1 MAKKKGKRIRL
12 GIIGTGQIGKSH
24 IRRYQEVPDCEIVA
38 AADINKA
45 EAKRVAA
52 EFGIPRVFTQFREL
66 LAVDE
71 IDAVDVCLH
80 NNLHA
85 PVTIAALE
93 AGKHVYCEK
102 PMAGAYPDAKA
113 MLATAKRKR
122 RKLSIQL
129 GTLFSMETKAAKRLI
144 DEGHVG
150 EIYYAKSYGHRRR
163 GRPWVDGYGS
173 NAFVQKKTAQGGALY
188 DMGVY
193 HIANILYLIGNP
205 KVKTVTGST
214 YDRIDMYEDRRKAGP
229 WEVEELGIGFVRL
242 AGGITFVIE
251 EAWAIHSSGG
261 ESPLVAGSKGGIKLA
276 PFGYFSTVADMPM
289 DATFD
294 LGGTNTRWHSCFPE
308 TACYDSPQHHWVA
321 ALLGRCPLID
331 TAGIALATMKISE
344 GIYLSQK
351 LGREVTAAEIDKRAK
366 STAVKGL

>member
-1 MAKKKGKRIRL
+1 MAKTSQIRL

-24 IRRYQEVPDCEIVA
+24 IRKYQEVPDCKIVA
-38 AADINKA
+38 VADLNKA
-45 EAKRVAA
+45 EATRVAT
-52 EFGIPRVFTQFREL
+52 EFDIPQVFTQFREL

-80 NNLHA
+80 NNFHA

-113 MLATAKRKR
+113 MLATAKKRR

-129 GTLFSMETKAAKRLI
+129 STLFSMESKAARRLI

-150 EIYYAKSYGHRRR
+150 DIYYAKSYGFRRR

-173 NAFVQKKTAQGGALY
+173 NAFVQKATAQGGALY

-193 HIANILYLIGNP
+193 HISNILYLLGNP

-214 YDRIDMYEDRRKAGP
+214 HAEIDMYADRRKSGP

-242 AGGITFVIE
+242 AGGITFVLE
-251 EAWAIHSSGG
+251 ESWAIHSNGG
-261 ESPLVAGSKGGIKLA
+261 ESPLIAGSKGGIKLA

-294 LGGTNTRWHSCFPE
+294 LGGTNSRWHSCFPE
-308 TACYDSPQHHWVA
+308 TKYYDGPQHHWVA
-321 ALLGRCPLID
+321 ALLGRCTLID
-331 TAGIALATMKISE
+331 TAGIALNTMKISE
-344 GIYLSQK
+344 GIFLSQQ
-351 LGREVTAAEIDKRAK
+351 LGREVTAAEIDKKAK

>member
-1 MAKKKGKRIRL
+1 MATKSKKIRL
-12 GIIGTGQIGKSH
+12 GIIGVGQIGKSH

-38 AADINKA
+38 VADINKA

-52 EFGIPRVFTQFREL
+52 ANDIPRVFTRFRDL
-66 LAVDE
+66 LAIDE

-80 NNLHA
+80 NNFHA
-85 PVTIAALE
+85 PVAIAALE

-113 MLATAKRKR
+113 MYQTARRKR

-144 DEGHVG
+144 DEDYLGR
-150 EIYYAKSYGHRRR
+150 IYYAKSYGHRRR

-205 KVKTVTGST
+205 KVRTVTGST
-214 YDRIDMYEDRRKAGP
+214 YDELDMYEDRRKAGP

-251 EAWAIHSSGG
+251 ESWAIHSSGG
-261 ESPLVAGSKGGIKLA
+261 GSPLVAGSKGGVKLA

-294 LGGTNTRWHSCFPE
+294 LGGTDRRWHSCFPE
-308 TACYDSPQHHWVA
+308 TAFYDSPQHHWIA
-321 ALLGRCPLID
+321 ALLGRCELID
-331 TAGIALATMKISE
+331 TAGIALNTMKISE
-344 GIYLSQK
+344 GIFLAQK
-351 LGREVTAAEIDKRAK
+351 LGREVSSAEIDKKSK
-366 STAVKGL
+366 STAAKGL

>member
-1 MAKKKGKRIRL
+1 MAKKRTAEIKL
-12 GIIGTGQIGKSH
+12 GIIGTGQIGKAH
-24 IRRYQEVPDCEIVA
+24 IRRYQEVPDCQIVA
-38 AADINKA
+38 VADINEA
-45 EAKRVAA
+45 EANRVAA
-52 EFGIPRVFTQFREL
+52 EFDIPHVFTEFREML
-66 LAVDE
+66 KVEA

-102 PMAGAYPDAKA
+102 PMAGAYPDARA
-113 MLATAKRKR
+113 MYDTAQETG

-129 GTLFSMETKAAKRLI
+129 GTLFQMETKAARRLI

-150 EIYYAKSYGHRRR
+150 DIYYAKSYGHRRR

-205 KVKTVTGST
+205 EVQTVSGTT
-214 YDRIDMYEDRRKAGP
+214 HAELDMYEDRRKAGP

-251 EAWAIHSSGG
+251 EAWALHSDGG
-261 ESPLVAGSKGGIKLA
+261 ESPLVAGSKGGVKLA
-276 PFGYFSTVADMPM
+276 PFGYFTTLADMPM
-289 DATFD
+289 DGTFD
-294 LGGTNTRWHSCFPE
+294 LGGTDRRWHSCFPE
-308 TACYDSPQHHWVA
+308 TACYDSPQHHWIA
-321 ALLGRCPLID
+321 ALLGRCELID
-331 TAGIALATMKISE
+331 TAGIALNTMKVSE
-344 GIYLSQK
+344 GIYLSER
-351 LGREVTAAEIDKRAK
+351 LGREVTAAEIETKSK
-366 STAVKGL
+366 STAVQGL